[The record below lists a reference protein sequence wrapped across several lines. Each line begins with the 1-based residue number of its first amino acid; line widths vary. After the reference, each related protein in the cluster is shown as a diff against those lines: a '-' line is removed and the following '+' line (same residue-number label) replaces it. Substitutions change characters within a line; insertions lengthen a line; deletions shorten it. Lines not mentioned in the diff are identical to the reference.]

1 MRKHV
6 IGILAAVLGASSAMA
21 AQGSQPNYN
30 AALSAP
36 TANSRVLSKFTSA
49 RGGNSHV
56 GTFKL
61 PTQSAVGGSAAHY
74 DARLGSTTFLWAGA
88 NTQAALIAP
97 VKSGKIV
104 ESAARDYLLGQPA
117 LKLSK
122 GAVGNAKMMEL
133 HDLGKGPIIARFQQT
148 HDGLEVFGRQ
158 MNVMMDRNLKLVAT
172 SGYFAPQDNSKTVLG
187 SGHITTAAAQAKETF
202 AVAAD
207 RAIALAF
214 ADFSGQSLPSS
225 ALSVTRNSNGY
236 TVYKATSRT
245 GEIRPEGEQ
254 RAKKVYYYLD
264 GAYIPAWYVEV
275 GGRSV
280 DQADSYGYGYVVSA
294 NDGKVLF
301 RKDQIDYDFTYR
313 AYADSTG
320 IHQPF
325 DSPLGTGYD
334 PYVGTAPNGNLPRTP
349 AATNL
354 VTLGNGP
361 ISTNDPWLP
370 AGATTTT
377 GNNVDAYLD
386 LSGSVDPNTGA
397 ITGDGFQPG
406 TADRRANATSNTF
419 DFPYTPDADP
429 STDSQRN
436 FAVVNQ
442 FYVNNWLHDW
452 WYDNGFNEA
461 SGNAQTSNFSRGGAE
476 NDFLLAEGQDFSG
489 RNNANERT
497 PSDGMSPRQQMYL
510 FDGAVNGEVT
520 INSPAGIGSVP
531 FNTAGFGPLTFDVT
545 GTVVASAPLDGCT
558 PFTNAGA
565 VTGNI
570 VLIDRGTCSFQTK
583 TVNAQNAGATAVI
596 LANNRAGDAPGLL
609 GDPTQPAATIGTLS
623 VSQADGQT
631 IRAALTPGPVNARVR
646 RGTSIDRDGTVDIQI
661 IAHEWFHTTS
671 SRLVGDATGLSN
683 QQGGGM
689 GEGWSDFSSM
699 MLTVRPEDRGVSGNG
714 NFEGA
719 YPLAFY
725 AVGDA
730 YFGIRRAP
738 YSTSFT
744 TFPLTFRHISDGVAL
759 PTTAPLA
766 FGQNGADNSEVHN
779 TGEIWCNVL
788 WEIYASLLNDPR
800 YSFTQAQERMKSYV
814 IAGLKMT
821 PNAPTMLEARDALL
835 AAARATDATGV
846 DFQLMAT
853 AFAKRGMGAGAV
865 APDRAST
872 TNANAVEDF
881 TALAGR
887 LDITNAA
894 LDFSYLNGA
903 VGYIDNDGVLD
914 PGETALLTLSMV
926 NNGTADITTPV
937 VANLTANGDVTFG
950 KGGQLT
956 FPAST
961 AAPIAIGQTV
971 TGTVEV
977 RLNSA
982 TQTAQALTL
991 TLTFA
996 DSGPTPSSVFEPA
1009 PVTFNLFVNYDI
1021 QRNARANDDFEQPLA
1036 SSVDW
1041 SAVLV
1046 GTGANWTLTDA
1057 ASINGGPGTGWF
1069 ALDNTGATDVRLTT
1083 PVLQAST
1090 GFSIAFDHVFSFE
1103 FSGVDPGTTPP
1114 TNIGFDGGVLEIS
1127 ADNGATWTDVIDAGG
1142 TFAGSTGYNGIVLAL
1157 RPDGTPSPNDDSAG
1171 HPGFVGD
1178 SAAIPALDHVVLS
1191 FGDAFAGRPVRLRF
1205 REVTDNG
1212 GTSFGWFV
1220 DNVSFTGITN
1230 LPFSAI
1236 VVENGIPDQPPVANA
1251 GPDQTAILRHL
1262 VTLDG
1267 SASTL
1272 PLPVGGGTLT
1282 YQWVQTGG
1290 PDIVAL
1296 VGAFSAQPQVVP
1308 TAVGTYTFQ
1317 LTTTD
1322 SRSGLTSTDSVN
1334 VVVGVPPGGGSFG
1347 VLMFLPGLLALA
1359 LRRRKRA

>member
-1 MRKHV
+1 
-6 IGILAAVLGASSAMA
+6 
-21 AQGSQPNYN
+21 
-30 AALSAP
+30 
-36 TANSRVLSKFTSA
+36 
-49 RGGNSHV
+49 
-56 GTFKL
+56 
-61 PTQSAVGGSAAHY
+61 
-74 DARLGSTTFLWAGA
+74 
-88 NTQAALIAP
+88 
-97 VKSGKIV
+97 
-104 ESAARDYLLGQPA
+104 
-117 LKLSK
+117 
-122 GAVGNAKMMEL
+122 
-133 HDLGKGPIIARFQQT
+133 
-148 HDGLEVFGRQ
+148 

-187 SGHITTAAAQAKETF
+187 AGHITTAAAQAKETF

-225 ALSVTRNSNGY
+225 ALSVTRSSNGY
-236 TVYKATSRT
+236 TFYKASALT
-245 GEIRPEGEQ
+245 GEIRPEGAQ
-254 RAKKVYYYLD
+254 RAKKVYFYLD
-264 GAYIPAWYVEV
+264 GAYVPAWYVEV

-320 IHQPF
+320 THQPF

-386 LSGSVDPNTGA
+386 LSGSVDPNTGV

-452 WYDNGFNEA
+452 WYDNGFNEV

-476 NDFLLAEGQDFSG
+476 GDVLLAEGQDFSG

-510 FDGAVNGEVT
+510 FDGAVNGELTVLQ
-520 INSPAGIGSVP
+520 PASIAGSYT
-531 FNTAGFGPLTFDVT
+531 FGTATFGPQTFDLT
-545 GTVVASAPLDGCT
+545 GNVVAVDDGVAPIRNGCET
-558 PFTNAGA
+558 PFANAAA
-565 VTGNI
+565 VSGNI
-570 VLIDRGTCSFQTK
+570 ALIDRGACAFTQK
-583 TVNAQNAGATAVI
+583 VNNAQLAGATGIIIV
-596 LANNRAGDAPGLL
+596 NNTGGIINPNVP
-609 GDPTQPAATIGTLS
+609 DPTLTLTIPILTVLQTDGAAIS
-623 VSQADGQT
+623 S
-631 IRAALTPGPVNARVR
+631 ALTPGPVTVR
-646 RGTSIDRDGTVDIQI
+646 MRRAASIDRDGTVDIQI

-671 SRLVGDATGLSN
+671 NRLVGDATGLSN

-689 GEGWSDFSSM
+689 GEGWSDFSAM
-699 MLTVRPEDRGVSGNG
+699 MLTVRAEDRLVAGNDQYQ
-714 NFEGA
+714 GA
-719 YPLAFY
+719 YPQAFY
-725 AVGDA
+725 ATGDA

-759 PTTAPLA
+759 PTIAPL
-766 FGQNGADNSEVHN
+766 NGGGANSEVHN

-800 YSFTQAQERMKSYV
+800 YSFTQAQAQERMKSYV

-835 AAARATDATGV
+835 AAARATDATGA

-853 AFAKRGMGAGAV
+853 AFAKRGMGAGAI
-865 APDRAST
+865 APDRSST

-881 TALAGR
+881 TAFAGR
-887 LDITNAA
+887 LNITSAA
-894 LDFSYLNGA
+894 LDFTYHNGP
-903 VGYIDNDGVLD
+903 VGFIDNNGVLD
-914 PGETALLTLSMV
+914 PGETALLTLSMI
-926 NNGTADITTPV
+926 NSGTSDITTPV

-950 KGGQLT
+950 KGGQLI

-996 DSGPTPSSVFEPA
+996 NSGPSANSVFEPA
-1009 PVTFNLFVNYDI
+1009 PVTFNLFVNYDV
-1021 QRNARANDDFEQPLA
+1021 QRNARASDDFEQPLA
-1036 SSVDW
+1036 SAVDW
-1041 SAVLV
+1041 SPVLI
-1046 GTGANWTLTDA
+1046 GTGANWILRSA
-1057 ASINGGPGTGWF
+1057 AGLVGTTGIGWF
-1069 ALDNTGATDVRLTT
+1069 AQDNTGATDVRLTT
-1083 PVLQAST
+1083 PVIAAGK
-1090 GFSIAFDHVFSFE
+1090 GFSIAFSHYFSFE
-1103 FSGVDPGTTPP
+1103 FAGVDSSTTPP
-1114 TNIGFDGGVLEIS
+1114 TNVGFDGGVMEIS
-1127 ADNGATWTDVIDAGG
+1127 SDNGTTWTDVLAAGG
-1142 TFAGSTGYNGIVLAL
+1142 QFTNGTGYNGVIVGLGANGVPT
-1157 RPDGTPSPNDDSAG
+1157 PDDTGG
-1171 HPGFVGD
+1171 HPGFVDNNG
-1178 SAAIPALDHVVLS
+1178 PLNTRALEPIVLS

-1212 GTSFGWFV
+1212 GASLGWFV

-1236 VVENGIPDQPPVANA
+1236 VAQDGIPDQPPVANA

-1272 PLPVGGGTLT
+1272 PVGGGTLT

-1290 PDIVAL
+1290 PGVVAL
-1296 VGAFSAQPQVVP
+1296 VGAFSAQPQFVP
-1308 TAVGTYTFQ
+1308 TEVGTYPFL

-1322 SRSGLTSTDSVN
+1322 SRSGLTSTDSVD
-1334 VVVGVPPGGGSFG
+1334 VVVSVPPGGGSFG
-1347 VLMFLPGLLALA
+1347 MLMFLPGLLALA